1 MKKNLPLLILLF
13 IPFVHQAQNI
23 TSPYSILGIGD
34 VETKDFGRYFI
45 TGNTAGSRRDAASY
59 NNANP
64 AAFTALPFKTMHFDV
79 AFRGRSSYYTLPAD
93 GERTDISKDFTIK
106 RGSLAF
112 KVTKKTGF
120 AFGFQPYSTVNYQ
133 YNETAKIT
141 DGNESYLKLTEGT
154 GGINQFFVSV
164 GRSFGKHVSAG
175 LTSSWLFGSLQRN
188 TTYYSSSLALDILK
202 EDRDFY
208 TGGHFKGGL
217 QFYSA
222 ETNHRLWKHTI
233 GLTGSI
239 STGLKGQLTSSYTEN
254 SVLLVKNL
262 IDNRRF
268 ELPVQAGIS
277 YTATHK
283 NKLSLSAEGNY
294 YYWKYQDLDYKNSYT
309 APAFRFSAG
318 MEYSFKQTTYQGLL
332 EKTFL
337 GWGLHAEE
345 SYMRINGKP
354 LRDYS
359 VSFGGGFSPARSI
372 SLYGGVEIGI
382 KGDRA
387 GQYRENYTQFI
398 FGVTVKD
405 IWLGT
410 KKFGRYN

>member
-1 MKKNLPLLILLF
+1 MKNKLLIIVLLI
-13 IPFVHQAQNI
+13 IPGIHQAQNI

-45 TGNTAGSRRDAASY
+45 TGNTASSRRDGASY

-64 AAFTALPFKTMHFDV
+64 AALTALPYKTMHFDM
-79 AFRGRSSYYTLPAD
+79 AFRGRSSYYTLPST
-93 GERTDISKDFTIK
+93 GERTATSKDFTIK
-106 RGSLAF
+106 RGTLAF
-112 KVTKKTGF
+112 KVTKKTGI
-120 AFGFQPYSTVNYQ
+120 AFGIQPYSTVNYQ
-133 YNETAKIT
+133 FSETAKIT
-141 DGNESYLKLTEGT
+141 DGTDSYLKITEGT
-154 GGINQFFVSV
+154 GGINQFFASV
-164 GRSFGKHVSAG
+164 GRSFGKHISVG

-208 TGGHFKGGL
+208 TGGNFKAGL
-217 QFYSA
+217 QFYSN
-222 ETNHRLWKHTI
+222 ENSNRKWKHRI
-233 GLTGSI
+233 GLTGTI
-239 STGLKGQLTSSYTEN
+239 STGLKGQLTSTYTE
-254 SVLLVKNL
+254 SGTELTQQLTS
-262 IDNRRF
+262 NRRF
-268 ELPVQAGIS
+268 ELPLQAGFS
-277 YTATHK
+277 YTATRK
-283 NKLSLSAEGNY
+283 NKLSLSAEANY
-294 YYWKYQDLDYKNSYT
+294 YYWKNQDLNYKNSYT

-318 MEYSFKQTTYQGLL
+318 MEYSLKQNTYQGLA

-345 SYMRINGKP
+345 SYMRINGKS

-359 VSFGGGFSPARSI
+359 VSFGGGFSPARTI
-372 SLYGGVEIGI
+372 SLYGGVELGI

-405 IWLGT
+405 IWIGT
-410 KKFGRYN
+410 KRFGRYN

>member
-1 MKKNLPLLILLF
+1 MKNKLFYMLLLLI
-13 IPFVHQAQNI
+13 PVAGNTQNI

-45 TGNTAGSRRDAASY
+45 TGNTAGSRRDAGSY

-64 AAFTALPFKTMHFDV
+64 AALTALPFKTMHFDL
-79 AFRGRSSYYTLPAD
+79 AFRGRSSYYNLPVSGD
-93 GERTDISKDFTIK
+93 RTDISKDFTIK
-106 RGSLAF
+106 RGTLAF
-112 KVTKKTGF
+112 KVTEKTGF
-120 AFGFQPYSTVNYQ
+120 AFGIQPYSTVNYQ
-133 YNETAKIT
+133 YSEIAKIT
-141 DGNESYLKLTEGT
+141 DGNESYLKYTEGT
-154 GGINQFFVSV
+154 GGLNQFFVSV

-208 TGGHFKGGL
+208 TGGNFKAGL
-217 QFYSA
+217 QFYS
-222 ETNHRLWKHTI
+222 EEKSIRPWKHTI
-233 GLTGSI
+233 GLTGTI
-239 STGLKGQLTSSYTEN
+239 STGLNGQLTSTYTKN
-254 SVLLVKNL
+254 STLLVKYL
-262 IDNRRF
+262 TDNRRF
-268 ELPVQAGIS
+268 ELPLQAGFS
-277 YTATHK
+277 YTATRK
-283 NKLSLSAEGNY
+283 NKLSFSAEANY
-294 YYWKYQDLDYKNSYT
+294 YYWKYQDLAYKNSYT
-309 APAFRFSAG
+309 APGFRLSAG
-318 MEYSFKQTTYQGLL
+318 MDYSFKKNTYQGLL

-337 GWGLHAEE
+337 GWGVHAEE

-359 VSFGGGFSPARSI
+359 VSFGGGFSPARTI
-372 SLYGGVEIGI
+372 SLYGGVELGI

-387 GQYRENYTQFI
+387 GQYKENYTQFI
-398 FGVTVKD
+398 FGITVKD